1 MCDLSDFSSYFPF
14 APALV
19 HPDNHVM
26 EFLTCEA
33 VDALLA
39 VQLNYDEFLLV
50 FHTMAIYV
58 DTQGRKCRE
67 QEIMYPSLPITV
79 SK

>member
-1 MCDLSDFSSYFPF
+1 
-14 APALV
+14 
-19 HPDNHVM
+19 M

-39 VQLNYDEFLLV
+39 IQLNYDEFLLV